1 MPPAPRILIADNDA
15 VITHLLTAMLQK
27 KGYTIAGIVGTGGDA
42 LEKCAVLAPDLVI
55 MNAGIAGP
63 MDGVDAAY
71 YLFQLFH
78 VPVILTARK
87 SEEARLDRLRLA
99 YPAGVLFMPFTA
111 AEVTTVA
118 DIALFTH
125 ADRAAT
131 LPALPLGDPRKMM
144 DNPSEAVI
152 VLDKKGR
159 ILLMNTFAAWF
170 VDIPAPEARMRYWR
184 DAMMFVSDGTGE
196 ELPDP
201 VADVVRRQSATILDS
216 GTAMVTTTSK
226 RRKVLV
232 TVRPLRDSRDRFLA
246 VLVSL
251 REDVKKV
258 YM

>member
-1 MPPAPRILIADNDA
+1 MSPAPRILIADNDA
-15 VITHLLTAMLQK
+15 VITHLLSTMLQK
-27 KGYTIAGIVGTGGDA
+27 KGHTIAGIVGSGGDA
-42 LEKCAVLAPDLVI
+42 LEKTATLAPDLVI
-55 MNAGIAGP
+55 LDAGIAGP
-63 MDGVDAAY
+63 MDGVDVAY

-78 VPVILTARK
+78 VPVILMARK
-87 SEEARLDRLRLA
+87 SDEAKLDRLKLA
-99 YPAGVLFMPFTA
+99 YPAGVLFKPFA
-111 AEVTTVA
+111 ATEVTTVVE
-118 DIALFTH
+118 IALFTH

-144 DNPSEAVI
+144 ENPSEAVI

-170 VDIPAPEARMRYWR
+170 VDIPAPAARMRYWR
-184 DAMMFVSDGTGE
+184 DVMMFVNDQTGE

-201 VADVVRRQSATILDS
+201 VSDVVRRQSATIFDAN
-216 GTAMVTTTSK
+216 TAIVTTTSK
-226 RRKVLV
+226 RRKVLA
-232 TVRPLRDSRDRFLA
+232 TVRPLRDGRDRFLA

>member
-15 VITHLLTAMLQK
+15 VITHLLSTMLQK

-42 LEKCAVLAPDLVI
+42 LEKCATLAPDLVI
-55 MNAGIAGP
+55 LDTGIAGP

-71 YLFQLFH
+71 FLFGLFH
-78 VPVILTARK
+78 VPVVLVAGKTDEVK
-87 SEEARLDRLRLA
+87 LDRLKLA
-99 YPAGVLFMPFTA
+99 YPAGVLFKPFTA

-118 DIALFTH
+118 DIALYTH

-131 LPALPLGDPRKMM
+131 QPALPLGDPRKMM
-144 DNPSEAVI
+144 DNTTEAVI
-152 VLDKKGR
+152 VLDRKGR
-159 ILLMNTFAAWF
+159 IILLNTFAAWF
-170 VDIPAPEARMRYWR
+170 VDLPAQEARMRSWR
-184 DAMMFVSDGTGE
+184 DVMMFVNDETGE

-201 VADVVRRQSATILDS
+201 VADVIRRQSATIFDAN
-216 GTAMVTTTSK
+216 TAMVTPTSK
-226 RRKVLV
+226 RRKVLA
-232 TVRPLRDSRDRFLA
+232 TIRPLRDGHDRFLA

>member
-1 MPPAPRILIADNDA
+1 MPPSPRILIADNDA
-15 VITHLLTAMLQK
+15 VITHLLSTMLQK

-42 LEKCAVLAPDLVI
+42 LEKCATLAPDLVI
-55 MNAGIAGP
+55 LDAGIAGP

-71 YLFQLFH
+71 YLFGLFH
-78 VPVILTARK
+78 VPVVLVAGKTD
-87 SEEARLDRLRLA
+87 EARLDRLKLA
-99 YPAGVLFMPFTA
+99 YPAGVLFKPFTA
-111 AEVTTVA
+111 AEVTTVM
-118 DIALFTH
+118 DIALFAH

-131 LPALPLGDPRKMM
+131 LPALPLGDSRKMM

-152 VLDKKGR
+152 VLDRKGR
-159 ILLMNTFAAWF
+159 IILLNTFAAWF

-184 DAMMFVSDGTGE
+184 DVMMFVNDGTSE

-201 VADVVRRQSATILDS
+201 VADVIRRQSATIYDS
-216 GTAMVTTTSK
+216 GTAVVTRTSK
-226 RRKVLV
+226 RRKVLA
-232 TVRPLRDSRDRFLA
+232 TIRPLRDGRDRFLA